1 MGDPGAETV
10 VHAGGPVFDANV
22 AVWLAETRG
31 RRVAFHLFAF
41 ALWEFSGAGGCGD
54 GGEGARAMTS
64 GTLIHAIVERCRAAD
79 YPAAVLRLR
88 SGWVIMG
95 EHQVLTGYCLLLPDP
110 VVPHL
115 NALPAD
121 LRGQFLSDMALV
133 GDALMTVTMA
143 TRINYAL
150 FGNVEPALHA
160 HIFPRHATEPEAT
173 RSAQP
178 WALDWNAVPVYSEG
192 LHGELRGR
200 IAADIRRRLAVP

>member
-1 MGDPGAETV
+1 MGDPGAETAGN
-10 VHAGGPVFDANV
+10 AGGPVSHANV
-22 AVWLAETRG
+22 AIWLAETRG
-31 RRVAFHLFAF
+31 CRFAVHLFAL
-41 ALWEFSGAGGCGD
+41 ALWEFGGAGGCGD

-64 GTLIHAIVERCRAAD
+64 PTLIHALVERCRAAD

-95 EHQVLTGYCLLLPDP
+95 ECQVLTGYCLLLPDP

-115 NALPAD
+115 NALRAG

-133 GDALMTVTMA
+133 GDALMTVTVA

-160 HIFPRHATEPEAT
+160 HIFPRHASEPAAT
-173 RSAQP
+173 RSVQP
-178 WALDWNAVPVYSEG
+178 WALDWTSAPAYSEA
-192 LHGELRGR
+192 LHGDLKQRL
-200 IAADIRRRLAVP
+200 AADIRGRLNEV